1 MSIKIAIKEGEKKPH
16 WISLEDFKKLLF
28 DEEITT
34 KGMPLAY
41 PDKVKSFF
49 DQVVR
54 TQSIIS
60 IWQEAYP
67 NVDIESELNL
77 AKAWLLSNT
86 GNAKKDFKKFC
97 NNWLARAMKNP
108 NKTAVVKSRHE
119 QSNEHLYRQKKK
131 WDKETPA
138 SQKEIKN
145 ILKEFRG

>member
-41 PDKVKSFF
+41 PEKVKAFF
-49 DQVVR
+49 DQISR
-54 TQSIIS
+54 THSILQ
-60 IWQEAYP
+60 IWREAYP
-67 NVDIESELNL
+67 NVEIESELNL

-108 NKTAVVKSRHE
+108 KKVVTKSRHE
-119 QSNEHLYRQKKK
+119 QSNENLDRQKRK

-138 SQKEIKN
+138 SQKEIKD